1 MASKSKPT
9 SGPRPAGGKSGGRS
23 GGGGGKTGGAGKRP
37 NGGGSAKQRARAAKA
52 VAAARAD
59 RARRNRVIITAVVCV
74 AALVIV
80 IGAVSWA
87 VYEANK
93 PKTIPTAT
101 IKATYPVK
109 IANGTIVAGKDSA
122 KTKIDIYE
130 DFMCP
135 YCGQLEQKSGDE
147 MLKDL
152 NNGSLQITYRIVDTL
167 NQNST
172 PPGYSQ
178 RAANIAFGTVK
189 DGKFAQFH
197 WALYHN
203 QPSEGGPGYSDDQMI
218 DLAKRLGVN
227 GDYITKVAKDGTYKK
242 YPDAQAKKLASD
254 SSLHQSDGSYGT
266 PTVVHAGKMVD
277 TNQADWLSTLVNS
290 NG

>member
-1 MASKSKPT
+1 MASKSKPK
-9 SGPRPAGGKSGGRS
+9 SSARPAGA
-23 GGGGGKTGGAGKRP
+23 GGKGPGNAGKRP
-37 NGGGSAKQRARAAKA
+37 NAGGGSAKQRAKAAKA

-59 RARRNRVIITAVVCV
+59 RARRNRVIITASVC
-74 AALVIV
+74 AAVLIIV

-87 VYEANK
+87 VYETNK
-93 PKTIPTAT
+93 PKTIPTANVT
-101 IKATYPVK
+101 ANYPVT
-109 IANGTIVAGKDSA
+109 ISGSTIVAGKDSA

-135 YCGQLEQKSGDE
+135 YCGQLEQKNGAE
-147 MLKDL
+147 MQKDL

-197 WALYHN
+197 WALFHN

-227 GDYITKVAKDGTYKK
+227 GDHITKVSKDGTYKK
-242 YPDAQAKKLASD
+242 NADTQAKKLAD
-254 SSLHQSDGSYGT
+254 DKTLHQADGSYGT
-266 PTVVHAGKMVD
+266 PTVVHGGKLVD
-277 TNQADWLSTLVNS
+277 TNQSGWLAALVGS